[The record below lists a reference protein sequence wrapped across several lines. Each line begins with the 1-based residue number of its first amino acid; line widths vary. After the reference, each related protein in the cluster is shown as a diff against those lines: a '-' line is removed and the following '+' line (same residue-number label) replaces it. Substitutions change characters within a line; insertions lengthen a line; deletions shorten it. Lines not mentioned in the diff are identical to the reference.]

1 MSFLHIHLV
10 CICGGM
16 TYQDQLHVE
25 EVHIGTRCMWR
36 NDISETDV
44 CMWRN
49 DISGPDGCG
58 RMIYPDEMD
67 VEE

>member
-1 MSFLHIHLV
+1 
-10 CICGGM
+10 
-16 TYQDQLHVE
+16 
-25 EVHIGTRCMWR
+25 MWR